1 MKVKLLVLT
10 ALIIFSGIVFSQ
22 NVNAAYNNEK
32 WEYLWYINSY
42 DNIDDLIDKI
52 DELGKESWELVD
64 VTEDEDAFYTLF
76 FKRLLVG
83 DDYQWEYLAYV
94 CPYDEIKELVN
105 EIDKLGNN
113 RWELV
118 AVTEDSDA
126 FYTLFFKRKL
136 NADNY
141 RWRYMVYINSLDEIK
156 KLGEE
161 INKLGNERWELVSAT
176 EDADF
181 YYTLFFKRKV
191 NADNSR
197 WEYKAYIN
205 SYEDIKELIDD
216 INKLGRDRWELVVA
230 TEDANDFYTLF
241 LKRRL
246 GATNN
251 RWEYMVYINSHE
263 AIDKLLVD
271 IDKLGEQKWDLVT
284 VTEDEDAYY
293 TLFFM
298 RKLN

>member
-1 MKVKLLVLT
+1 MKVNLLVLT

-76 FKRLLVG
+76 FKRLLAG

-141 RWRYMVYINSLDEIK
+141 RWRYMVYINSLDEIN
-156 KLGEE
+156 KLTEE
-161 INKLGNERWELVSAT
+161 INKLGNERWELVAAT

-246 GATNN
+246 GAANN